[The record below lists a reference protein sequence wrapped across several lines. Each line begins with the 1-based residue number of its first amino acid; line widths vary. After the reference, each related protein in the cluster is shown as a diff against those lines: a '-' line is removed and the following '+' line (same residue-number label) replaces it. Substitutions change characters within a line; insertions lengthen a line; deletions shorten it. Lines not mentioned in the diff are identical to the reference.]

1 MNAAKVSVER
11 AHSPNAIGL
20 IGVSILTDR
29 RIRTLLQI
37 VSAAASLAALIVV
50 AAAALKAQSD
60 TFGVTVEASPQVFA
74 TMCALDAAGFDA
86 DESTLAEMP
95 QRLTL
100 RTDLLKMQGP
110 AAGAIRQFYR
120 DHALA
125 NSADTLSQYVTFA
138 LTAGPPPDFQFEMD
152 REVLPPDVVSID
164 GFQELLVAFYR
175 EARLDVRWAKIQP
188 EYEPLV
194 GRYRTPVRRI
204 VTVSNAYLRE
214 VDRPS
219 TGRTFAVYV
228 EPLVGVRTNFRNF
241 GDRYAIVVGNNP
253 DTNND
258 AIQHAYLHFVLDP
271 LVLRNRPLV
280 DIRRGLL
287 NVAGRAPRLPDEYR
301 DDFVAF
307 TDECLI
313 KAVELRLRHLS
324 SDRLEDA
331 LKDADSSG
339 FILVRPLVAQL
350 QKFEKDEPAMSYYFP
365 DLMAGINVDAEEKR
379 LKDFAFAPAEGA
391 PAPDEHGATAGAQ
404 PSELERWLAEGDR
417 AIASK
422 DASAATSAF
431 ETVLAKYPDEPR
443 GLYGLAIAS
452 VLAGKADRARGL
464 FERLISLQASGV
476 SDAKG
481 SAQPI
486 DPGIIA
492 WSHVYLGRIHDLED
506 ERDVAVN
513 EYRAALAVDGAPEA
527 ARAAAQSGVETAYKP
542 PERPGQNRQPQ
553 P

>member
-1 MNAAKVSVER
+1 MAF
-11 AHSPNAIGL
+11 
-20 IGVSILTDR
+20 
-29 RIRTLLQI
+29 
-37 VSAAASLAALIVV
+37 LAALI
-50 AAAALKAQSD
+50 AIGAAALRAQTD
-60 TFGVTVEASPQVFA
+60 TLGITVEASPQVFA

-95 QRLTL
+95 QRLAL
-100 RTDLLKMQGP
+100 RGDLLKMQGP
-110 AAGAIRQFYR
+110 ATEAVRQFYR

-125 NSADTLSQYVTFA
+125 NSADTLSRYITFA
-138 LTAGPPPDFQFEMD
+138 LTAGPPPSFQFEID
-152 REVLPPDVVSID
+152 RELLPPDVVSID
-164 GFQELLVAFYR
+164 GFQDLLAAFYR
-175 EARLDVRWAKIQP
+175 EAHLDVRWAKIQP

-194 GRYRTPVRRI
+194 GRYRATVRHA

-219 TGRTFAVYV
+219 TGRTFTVYV
-228 EPLVGVRTNFRNF
+228 EPLVAARTNFRNF
-241 GDRYAIVVGNNP
+241 GDRYAVVAGNDP
-253 DTNND
+253 DAHAD
-258 AIQHAYLHFVLDP
+258 AIQHAYLHFMLDP
-271 LVLRNRPLV
+271 LVLRYRPSV

-313 KAVELRLRHLS
+313 KAVELRLRRLS
-324 SDRLEDA
+324 PERLEEA
-331 LKDADSSG
+331 LKDADASG
-339 FILVRPLVAQL
+339 FILVRPFVTQL

-365 DLMAGINVDAEEKR
+365 DLIAGINVDAEEKR
-379 LKDFAFAPAEGA
+379 LKDFAFAPAEAA

-404 PSELERWLAEGDR
+404 PTELERWLADGDR

-422 DASAATSAF
+422 DVSAATATF

-443 GLYGLAIAS
+443 ALYGLAIAS
-452 VLAGKADRARGL
+452 VLSGKADRARGL
-464 FERLISLQASGV
+464 FERLISLQTSAT
-476 SDAKG
+476 SDSQG

-506 ERDVAVN
+506 ERDVALA
-513 EYRAALAVDGAPEA
+513 EYRAALSVDGAPEA

-542 PERPGQNRQPQ
+542 PERPGENRQPQ